1 MERIIIAAV
10 ADNMAIG
17 KGNAMPWH
25 LREDLQFFKRNTSG
39 YPVIMGRKTFESLG
53 RPLPKRLNIIV
64 SRSLKKPDDMTD
76 GVCCA
81 ESLSEAYAAAE
92 NYMKEHHEAESCG
105 MKCFVI
111 GGGEIYRQ
119 AMDTADRL
127 LITHVHTAIGD
138 ADTFFP
144 AIDPA
149 VWHPAEKSGIRRDPE
164 SGLEFEF
171 VTYTRA

>member
-10 ADNMAIG
+10 AENMAIG

-64 SRSLKKPDDMTD
+64 SRSLTNPEDRPE
-76 GVCCA
+76 GVYYA
-81 ESLSEAYAAAE
+81 KSLSEAYAAAE
-92 NYMKEHHEAESCG
+92 NYMKEHHGTENSG

-111 GGGEIYRQ
+111 GGVEIYRQ

-144 AIDPA
+144 AIDPT
-149 VWHPAEKSGIRRDPE
+149 VWHPSEKSGIRRDPE